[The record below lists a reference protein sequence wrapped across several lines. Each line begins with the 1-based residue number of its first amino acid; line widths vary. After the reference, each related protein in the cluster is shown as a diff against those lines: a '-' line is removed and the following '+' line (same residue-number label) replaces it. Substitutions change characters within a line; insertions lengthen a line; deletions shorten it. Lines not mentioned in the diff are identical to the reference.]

1 MVDIDLN
8 QQRKGNIW
16 EVYPQGH
23 NICTYRQLSISQS
36 QNTIKL
42 LISQSELSGPM
53 KTKKY
58 VQTIFLDIQ
67 VQFEN
72 PAFAVWGLI
81 VFYHAHL
88 C

>member
-1 MVDIDLN
+1 MVAIGEL
-8 QQRKGNIW
+8 
-16 EVYPQGH
+16 Y
-23 NICTYRQLSISQS
+23 T
-36 QNTIKL
+36 
-42 LISQSELSGPM
+42 LISKGKEMFVKCTQSELSCPM

-58 VQTIFLDIQ
+58 VQTIFLDIRK
-67 VQFEN
+67 QFEN